1 MLPADGAAAK
11 HNSDYA
17 KYAPSV
23 SREFLCVELPGE
35 SVAGKQPPS
44 GTSGLKARQ
53 GAAHFQQTRFAGSDV
68 PLTFLSVLML
78 ALAFSLDDARGTC
91 HLRQLPLQGLPV
103 IEGRQ
108 SRDAVQPTF
117 NAVQP
122 R

>member
-1 MLPADGAAAK
+1 MSTAAHAAVE
-11 HNSDYA
+11 HNSDYV

-23 SREFLCVELPGE
+23 SCESWCVELPGE

-53 GAAHFQQTRFAGSDV
+53 GAAHFQQTLFAESDIPMTV
-68 PLTFLSVLML
+68 ISVLML
-78 ALAFSLDDARGTC
+78 ALAFSLGDARGTC

-108 SRDAVQPTF
+108 SRDAVQPPF